1 MELFEDK
8 PIDEIYVQRI
18 NLRWRWD
25 GEDKDYIVYMSPF
38 SGHIN
43 ILNPVGADIFM
54 LCDGKHTI
62 SAIVDALLEQYEGA
76 SREQITNDVKD
87 LISYLKRENLISIF
101 S

>member
-1 MELFEDK
+1 MDCFENK
-8 PIDEIYVQRI
+8 SIDEIYVQVI

-43 ILNPVGADIFM
+43 ILNPIGADIFM

-62 SAIVDALLEQYEGA
+62 SEIVDVLMDTYEGA
-76 SREQITNDVKD
+76 TKERITNDVIE
-87 LISYLKRENLISIF
+87 LIKYFKSENLVSIY